1 MVVPAEC
8 SFCPP
13 CNQTPAWPLLTE
25 RFSQPSGNNEG
36 SSESLI
42 QEWPSKTT
50 RLGRYWIGPLKALT
64 FSFANL
70 TTDFTFA
77 ATLGTIMHLLPPIF
91 SYLSLSLSLSLC
103 FPHLLYCVSVRSTA
117 SACFESF
124 PFHRNA
130 YVWEACCLRGETEM
144 SSLIFC
150 RKWQVLYVSDLKW
163 TLLFGI

>member
-1 MVVPAEC
+1 MLFLSSLQSDPRRGLCWRSV
-8 SFCPP
+8 S
-13 CNQTPAWPLLTE
+13 LK
-25 RFSQPSGNNEG
+25 PSGNNEG

-70 TTDFTFA
+70 TTDFTFCCYPWGQ
-77 ATLGTIMHLLPPIF
+77 LCICSLPF
-91 SYLSLSLSLSLC
+91 FLTSLSLFSLSLC